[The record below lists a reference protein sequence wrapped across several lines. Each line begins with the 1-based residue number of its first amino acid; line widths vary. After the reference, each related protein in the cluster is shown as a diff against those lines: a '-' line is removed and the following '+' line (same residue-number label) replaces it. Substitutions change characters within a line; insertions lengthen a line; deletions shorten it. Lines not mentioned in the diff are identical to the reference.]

1 MRKDVLQKHGTRIW
15 LCLLSVTMLASLVPA
30 SLVVVRPA
38 SSDVVSAG
46 TSAAEPAVQAQPHP
60 WTALGSTGAVDESAL
75 SFYASVSTEIGF
87 KPGAAGRVLVARYNV
102 TNTFDNG
109 PNPNQPGWRT
119 LEMGSNAPNSVI
131 ISAKLFQVRAC
142 QPAQEM
148 ICEARNRSNDHPCAT
163 CQISAPI
170 DFTNNLYY
178 VEVTLNRTAVPNAL
192 PRMFTLR
199 IF

>member
-1 MRKDVLQKHGTRIW
+1 MRQDVLQKHGTRIW
-15 LCLLSVTMLASLVPA
+15 LCLFCVTMLAA
-30 SLVVVRPA
+30 SLLASLLIVGPA
-38 SSDVVSAG
+38 SSAVASAG
-46 TSAAEPAVQAQPHP
+46 TNKPDPAFQVPPRP

-75 SFYASVSTEIGF
+75 SFYGSVSTEIGF
-87 KPGAAGRVLVARYNV
+87 KLNAAGRVLVARYNV
-102 TNTFDNG
+102 TNTFDNNA
-109 PNPNQPGWRT
+109 NPNQPGWRT

-142 QPAQEM
+142 APAQEM

>member
-1 MRKDVLQKHGTRIW
+1 MRQDLLKTHGTRIW
-15 LCLLSVTMLASLVPA
+15 LCLFCVTMLAVSLLA
-30 SLVVVRPA
+30 SLVIAGPTRAAVA
-38 SSDVVSAG
+38 SAG
-46 TSAAEPAVQAQPHP
+46 MNATGPAFQVPPRP

-102 TNTFDNG
+102 TNTFDNN

-131 ISAKLFQVRAC
+131 ITAKLFQVRFC
-142 QPAQEM
+142 QPAQEL
-148 ICEARNRSNDHPCAT
+148 ICTARNRSNDHPCAT

-170 DFTNNLYY
+170 DFQNNLYY
-178 VEVTLNRTAVPNAL
+178 VEVTLDRTAVPNAL